1 MKMITPKEISRKIIP
16 KEHSK
21 TRSCSQNLELSNKLL
36 VEDGLICSSCGFT
49 TAESKTFKRRIDG
62 VPIIGLTNCAKFGY
76 NSIKADTFSGMYIL
90 PLGVMNIFP

>member
-1 MKMITPKEISRKIIP
+1 MITPKEISRKITP
-16 KEHSK
+16 KEHLK
-21 TRSCSQNLELSNKLL
+21 TRSSIKQTKPL

-49 TAESKTFKRRIDG
+49 TAESKTFKRRVDG

-90 PLGVMNIFP
+90 PLGGMNIFP